1 MTAIVT
7 WIRNHR
13 LITFFGLT
21 YAIAW
26 WSWPFYALGIAPD
39 IAFLPVAPLA
49 AAIIVIAI
57 AEGKA
62 GFLDL
67 GSRIIRWRVP
77 WYWYA
82 VAIGVPLA
90 VRFGTVFA
98 NAGLGGSLPDW
109 SSLAW
114 TSFLIAFLVRLVNPM
129 DGPLGEEPGFRGFA
143 IPRLQARWSPLA
155 SVTILAALVA
165 LWHLPLV
172 VIDNIGP
179 VGLITTFS
187 ITFFYFW
194 LFNRTGGSVLLTL
207 LAHMAQGAVKFG
219 DFGLP
224 ASDLARQEWM
234 ECVVWSVIAVGL
246 VVFDRSI
253 WRTAPEKAVFRLP
266 ATDTARTSDREPVR
280 S

>member
-90 VRFGTVFA
+90 VRFGAVFA

>member
-1 MTAIVT
+1 M
-7 WIRNHR
+7 
-13 LITFFGLT
+13 
-21 YAIAW
+21 
-26 WSWPFYALGIAPD
+26 
-39 IAFLPVAPLA
+39 AFL
-49 AAIIVIAI
+49 I
-57 AEGKA
+57 
-62 GFLDL
+62 
-67 GSRIIRWRVP
+67 
-77 WYWYA
+77 
-82 VAIGVPLA
+82 
-90 VRFGTVFA
+90 
-98 NAGLGGSLPDW
+98 
-109 SSLAW
+109 
-114 TSFLIAFLVRLVNPM
+114 RLVNPM

-155 SVTILAALVA
+155 SVTILAVLVA
-165 LWHLPLV
+165 IWHLPLV
-172 VIDNIGP
+172 VVDNIGP

-234 ECVVWSVIAVGL
+234 ECVVWSAIAVGL

-266 ATDTARTSDREPVR
+266 ATDTARTPDREPVR

>member
-62 GFLDL
+62 GFRDL

-114 TSFLIAFLVRLVNPM
+114 TSFLMAFLIRLVNPM

-155 SVTILAALVA
+155 SVTILAVLVA

-172 VIDNIGP
+172 VTDNIGP

-234 ECVVWSVIAVGL
+234 ECVVWSAIAVGL

-266 ATDTARTSDREPVR
+266 ATDTALTANREPVR